1 MKIFGHR
8 GAAGLVAEN
17 TLESV
22 KEALHFKVDGIEI
35 DIHQCRSGELVVI
48 HDETLERTTNGKGEV
63 SDFTLQEL
71 RQFSTE
77 EGFLIPT
84 LQEVLALI
92 DGRSELNIELKGKHT
107 ALPTLQLLDEYI
119 SNSNWQ
125 NADFILSSF
134 DHQQLRQL
142 RTVTS
147 KYRIGVLTEESIA
160 VALPI
165 AKELEA
171 FSVHP
176 PIRNL
181 TEQEVTLAKDEG
193 FKVFVW
199 TVNDIS
205 LIRKSKSW
213 NVDGVITDFPNFAL

>member
-22 KEALHFKVDGIEI
+22 KEALRFKVDGIEI

-92 DGRSELNIELKGKHT
+92 DGRCELNIELKGKHT

-119 SNSNWQ
+119 PNSNWQ

-160 VALPI
+160 VALPV

-181 TEQEVTLAKDEG
+181 TEEEVLLAKDEG